1 MTSSRSAAQIT
12 SSTTVVPT
20 CNAWINMQYD
30 TFNAPTVNDG
40 YGILGT
46 HRVSAGLYGISF
58 SNPEQFGGGAYV
70 AICTP
75 EFCVDA
81 GYGPHILDST
91 GLNLPTA
98 TGKSAGIRV
107 ANFNYAGFHPGG
119 GTATIGDSATNSVRS
134 NVAVFAFATESDR
147 GIPEVGNWIQDS
159 TLSAFLPSGV
169 PSPIGI
175 SNSYKVVQSIPNSS
189 SSTFISLPVSVTPA
203 WFAGKPW
210 TFSIFIKGEVG
221 GEQICIANATGIKKL
236 ITLTN
241 TWKRHSVTSNASSL
255 FASLFSVQIGL
266 QGSATSGLLGVSTS
280 ASATYYIA
288 AAQLEPGSLMTE
300 FVSTPPGAQATT
312 YTGTKGNQDARKRL
326 VPGAGGFGTVG
337 NTYSS
342 SLFNKAD
349 KRKAVAYGTI
359 VIPPNKGNSSTVS
372 AYIENGFNVKGVS
385 AGANSLFDVSF
396 VTPMTSNTYCTILT
410 GEYESNTETN
420 LTGATPEFSLLL
432 IRAGLNNKYKTTSGF
447 RVESLKQNPADNSW
461 TQQGVIYQSGLTER
475 IHFMVFGEML
485 QGQSFYLSNPTINS
499 LSSPSTSA
507 DYEVWSANWIDIDY
521 GAANTGVVGKSF
533 TLWDAQPLA
542 NSQSAVAAGIL
553 SAAPLVIP
561 YEGNALEN
569 SLQPVLGGSVVSDPL
584 KWRIIDRLKNV
595 PPSRRCLYP
604 RFLPNV
610 IPVQNKDG
618 KYERSYHAT
627 HQYWANTTDGVNN
640 GLGWTGYGSTAAA
653 TTAVFGRTMSP
664 DARTIA
670 HEYVTKDKFGAALS
684 FPGVTLYTGITL
696 QSALAVDNTGI
707 TAWGGVAGF
716 TLQFNDTLHFTL
728 YGLTLQSAL
737 AKNDTGITAWGGV
750 GGFTLEFNEP
760 LNFSPTQRLYVGA
773 AGATANAGEF
783 KRIPLVS
790 ASTFAKSIGT
800 TFTVG
805 HKLYVGAAGAT
816 ANAGQFKRIPLVS
829 ASTFTRSI
837 GAGFTVESAF
847 VIPGATLLSGRKMPS
862 LFCDEQAAYLKSV
875 MVNLVN
881 GISAGVIGDRSAT
894 VPTPINY
901 IIDDAENADYHTL
914 YYYGVGDGVPRNRW
928 TRATGH
934 TGYGGTFGNNG
945 TSFQTANPN
954 GFTLSFLYDDLGVSA
969 GYTGPIN
976 AVDPDLLRA
985 LANDPRMTTYKFHP
999 SGITTDASHTF
1010 NSRFMEI
1017 YNGLI
1022 STFGRYKGLGST
1034 VGSVSEA
1041 IEVAYVAGACYGGG
1055 GIYKDSRL
1063 SASSTNYLPTSYLGG
1078 DLGKLNP
1085 ENISQIYVQM
1095 AWDATMRELTE
1106 GGHYKNL
1113 VYITLR
1119 DMGLSAGNYGRQH
1132 GNLADILFTA
1142 GGNSDPSY
1150 STPPGPKD
1158 LICPN
1163 FYAYVGSKADSA
1175 GANPG
1180 KLAAYY
1186 PNPTN
1191 FLQKYMFN
1199 GNSYDGNRTG
1209 YDYTPVNDTVRF
1221 YHKTGLEGISKYD
1234 YGVTLSLGE
1243 GRSAAASFS
1252 ATDTGITAWKG
1263 FRYSPTDILW
1273 VGGRG
1278 ITIASY
1284 VTAGNLG
1291 VGGKVYIRLHGPIG
1305 VAGVEG
1311 AAIEV
1316 EEARNNMGFLGFMIE
1331 MRTIRSAQRASP
1343 DLWKRFVPWITTP
1356 YWTDGGFAD
1365 DRRYWWELNY
1375 HLILAGAGP
1384 LAVWCDSTFAALSPD
1399 PRGKLDG
1406 DAKLVHTALNNWR
1419 IISGNSKCGP
1429 PRITDYPQLND
1440 QVIVSGAPLL
1450 SGANAGLYAWRL
1462 TVRPG
1467 LIGERIV
1474 LAQSARSDIPLTIT
1488 IDDIATDYH
1497 GVAPNGVRGAWL
1509 LTKSAVPPVYTI
1521 V

>member
-1 MTSSRSAAQIT
+1 MTSSRSAVQIT

-20 CNAWINMQYD
+20 CDAWINMQYD
-30 TFNAPTVNDG
+30 TDKAPTVNDG

-46 HRVSAGLYGISF
+46 HRVSAGVYGISF
-58 SNPEQFGGGAYV
+58 SNPEQFGGGSYV

-75 EFCVDA
+75 EIGNDTE
-81 GYGPHILDST
+81 YEPQILES
-91 GLNLPTA
+91 LNNPTA
-98 TGKSAGIRV
+98 TGKSAGIRLV
-107 ANFNYAGFHPGG
+107 NFRYKDGFHPGG
-119 GTATIGDSATNSVRS
+119 GTASISDSATLSAVRS
-134 NVAVFAFATESDR
+134 NVAVFSFATNNDLGSVSVFNAFQWSEQFNNSFWSQPTLPASLTAVNEFTPFGATTGVFQFTGADFPTVSYFSQTK
-147 GIPEVGNWIQDS
+147 GTVGVTYTFSLFAKVITGA
-159 TLSAFLPSGV
+159 TLNLICGGGNNNFGTAFNLGGTGAGTTTPIVGGV
-169 PSPIGI
+169 PSKSGSNAKITRLGNGWNRI
-175 SNSYKVVQSIPNSS
+175 SMVFNAANAPAPLVQS
-189 SSTFISLPVSVTPA
+189 T
-203 WFAGKPW
+203 
-210 TFSIFIKGEVG
+210 
-221 GEQICIANATGIKKL
+221 ANNNFLVFG
-236 ITLTN
+236 
-241 TWKRHSVTSNASSL
+241 
-255 FASLFSVQIGL
+255 
-266 QGSATSGLLGVSTS
+266 
-280 ASATYYIA
+280 
-288 AAQLEPGSLMTE
+288 AQLEEGSAVTPYIK
-300 FVSTPPGAQATT
+300 STTSST
-312 YTGTKGNQDARKRL
+312 LGNQDARKRL

-337 NTYSS
+337 ATYSS

-410 GEYESNTETN
+410 GEYESNTEINT
-420 LTGATPEFSLLL
+420 TAATPEFSLLL

-475 IHFMVFGEML
+475 IHFMVFGEAL
-485 QGQSFYLSNPTINS
+485 QGQSYYLSNPTINS
-499 LSSPSTSA
+499 LRSASTSA

-521 GAANTGVVGKSF
+521 GQARTGVAYDLPGNF
-533 TLWDAQPLA
+533 DGYPLA

-561 YEGNALEN
+561 YESNNIEN
-569 SLQPVLGGSVVSDPL
+569 SLHKHQGMSVVSDRL
-584 KWRIIDRLKNV
+584 KWRVIDRLKNV

-610 IPVQNKDG
+610 IPLMNKDG
-618 KYERSYHAT
+618 NYERAYHAV
-627 HQYWANTTDGVNN
+627 HQYWANTTDGVNY

-664 DARTIA
+664 DSRAIA
-670 HEYVTKDKFGAALS
+670 NQYVTKDRFGADVS
-684 FPGVTLYTGITL
+684 FAGITLYTGITL
-696 QSALAVDNTGI
+696 QSALAVDDTGI
-707 TAWGGVAGF
+707 TAWGGLAGF
-716 TLQFNDTLHFTL
+716 TLQFNDTLHFT
-728 YGLTLQSAL
+728 T
-737 AKNDTGITAWGGV
+737 T
-750 GGFTLEFNEP
+750 E
-760 LNFSPTQRLYVGA
+760 RLYVGA
-773 AGATANAGEF
+773 AGATAF
-783 KRIPLVS
+783 
-790 ASTFAKSIGT
+790 
-800 TFTVG
+800 
-805 HKLYVGAAGAT
+805 
-816 ANAGQFKRIPLVS
+816 AGQFKRIPLVN
-829 ASTFTRSI
+829 ASTFAKSI

-847 VIPGATLLSGRKMPS
+847 VIPGATLLDGRKMPS
-862 LFCDEQAAYLKSV
+862 LFCDEQAAYIKSV
-875 MVNLVN
+875 MVDFLN
-881 GISAGVIGDRSAT
+881 GISAGVIFDRSVT

-914 YYYGVGDGVPRNRW
+914 YYYGVGDGVPRKRW
-928 TRATGH
+928 TRATGF
-934 TGYGGTFGNNG
+934 TGYGGTFGYNN
-945 TSFQTANPN
+945 TAANPK

-1022 STFGRYKGLGST
+1022 STFGKYKGIGST

-1085 ENISQIYVQM
+1085 ENISQIYVCM

-1106 GGHYKNL
+1106 GGHYRNL
-1113 VYITLR
+1113 VYNTIR

-1191 FLQKYMFN
+1191 FLQKYFFN

-1221 YHKTGLEGISKYD
+1221 YHKTGLAGISKYD

-1243 GRSAAASFS
+1243 GRSAAAAFS

-1263 FRYSPTDILW
+1263 FKYSPTDILW

-1305 VAGVEG
+1305 VSGVEG

-1331 MRTIRSAQRASP
+1331 MRTLRSAQRGSP

-1384 LAVWCDSTFAALSPD
+1384 LAVWCDSTYAALSPD

-1474 LAQSARSDIPLTIT
+1474 LAQSTRSDIPLTIT

>member
-12 SSTTVVPT
+12 SSTTTVPT
-20 CNAWINMQYD
+20 CDAWINMQYD
-30 TFNAPTVNDG
+30 TDKAPTVNDG

-58 SNPEQFGGGAYV
+58 SNPEQFGSGSYV
-70 AICTP
+70 SICTP
-75 EFCVDA
+75 EI
-81 GYGPHILDST
+81 GYDTEYRPQTIEPVALGVI
-91 GLNLPTA
+91 TA

-107 ANFNYAGFHPGG
+107 VNFEYKDGFHPSG
-119 GTATIGDSATNSVRS
+119 GTASIGDSSPQYAVRS
-134 NVAVFAFATESDR
+134 NVAVFSFATESDLR
-147 GIPEVGNWIQDS
+147 IPEVGNWIQDS
-159 TLSAFLPSGV
+159 KFTASTPSEV
-169 PSPIGI
+169 PGPIGI
-175 SNSYKVVQSIPNSS
+175 PTSVKIVQSIAAPNNSS
-189 SSTFISLPVSVTPA
+189 FFSLPVAVTPA

-210 TFSIFIKGEVG
+210 TFSIFIKGELG
-221 GEQICIANATGIKKL
+221 GEQIFIRNATNVKTM

-241 TWKRHSVTSNASSL
+241 TWKRYSVTSNAPVNAL
-255 FASLFSVQIGL
+255 TLVPIQIGL
-266 QGSATSGLLGVSTS
+266 QDNTVSGLGFISTS
-280 ASATYYIA
+280 TSATYYVQ

-300 FVSTPPGAQATT
+300 FVTTPPGAQPTT

-326 VPGAGGFGTVG
+326 VPGARGFGTVG

-420 LTGATPEFSLLL
+420 LTAATPEFSLLL

-507 DYEVWSANWIDIDY
+507 DYAVWSANWIDIDY
-521 GAANTGVVGKSF
+521 GKAHTGVGYDLPGNF
-533 TLWDAQPLA
+533 DNYPLA

-561 YEGNALEN
+561 YESSAIEN
-569 SLQPVLGGSVVSDPL
+569 SLHKHLGGSVVSDRL

-604 RFLPNV
+604 RFLPNL
-610 IPVQNKDG
+610 IPVMNKDG
-618 KYERSYHAT
+618 NYERAYHAV
-627 HQYWANTTDGVNN
+627 HQYWANTTDGVNY

-670 HEYVTKDKFGAALS
+670 HEYVTYNKFGAASS
-684 FPGVTLYTGITL
+684 FPGITLYTGITL
-696 QSALAVDNTGI
+696 QSALAVDDTGI

-716 TLQFNDTLHFTL
+716 TLQFNDTIHFTS
-728 YGLTLQSAL
+728 T
-737 AKNDTGITAWGGV
+737 
-750 GGFTLEFNEP
+750 E
-760 LNFSPTQRLYVGA
+760 RLYVA
-773 AGATANAGEF
+773 AEGATAF
-783 KRIPLVS
+783 
-790 ASTFAKSIGT
+790 
-800 TFTVG
+800 
-805 HKLYVGAAGAT
+805 
-816 ANAGQFKRIPLVS
+816 AGQFKRIPLVS
-829 ASTFTRSI
+829 ASTFTKSI

-875 MVNLVN
+875 MVDLVN
-881 GISAGVIGDRSAT
+881 GISAGVIGDRT
-894 VPTPINY
+894 VGNIVPTPINY
-901 IIDDAENADYHTL
+901 IIDDAENSDYHTL
-914 YYYGVGDGVPRNRW
+914 YYFGVGDGVPRKRW
-928 TRATGH
+928 TRASGY
-934 TGYGGTFGNNG
+934 TGYGGTFGYNNPA
-945 TSFQTANPN
+945 ANPN

-1017 YNGLI
+1017 YNGLL
-1022 STFGRYKGLGST
+1022 STFGKYKGVGST

-1041 IEVAYVAGACYGGG
+1041 IEIAYVAGACFGGG
-1055 GIYKDSRL
+1055 GKYKDSRL
-1063 SASSTNYLPTSYLGG
+1063 SASATNYLPTSYLGG
-1078 DLGKLNP
+1078 DLGQLNP

-1095 AWDATMRELTE
+1095 AWDGTMRELTE
-1106 GGHYKNL
+1106 SGHYRNL
-1113 VYITLR
+1113 VYNTLR
-1119 DMGLSAGNYGRQH
+1119 DMGLSAGNYYRQH
-1132 GNLADILFTA
+1132 STIGDILFNSS
-1142 GGNSDPSY
+1142 GNSDPTY
-1150 STPPGPKD
+1150 SPPPGPKD

-1191 FLQKYMFN
+1191 FLQKYFFN

-1221 YHKTGLEGISKYD
+1221 YHKTGLAGVSKYD

-1243 GRSAAASFS
+1243 GRSAAAAFS

-1305 VAGVEG
+1305 VSGVEG

-1343 DLWKRFVPWITTP
+1343 DLWKRFTPWITTP

-1384 LAVWCDSTFAALSPD
+1384 LAVWCDSTYAALSPD

-1429 PRITDYPQLND
+1429 PRIIDYPQLND